1 MNEILNLVKEN
12 SDVFNPYELNNIK
25 DLEVIK
31 NTLGTIKMGLYSNID
46 MFIRINKFL
55 LKIRNTFK
63 KNESNML
70 LSYFEL
76 AFSFKIKLI

>member
-31 NTLGTIKMGLYSNID
+31 NTLRTIKMGLYSNID
-46 MFIRINKFL
+46 MFKRINKFL

>member
-46 MFIRINKFL
+46 MFKRINKFL